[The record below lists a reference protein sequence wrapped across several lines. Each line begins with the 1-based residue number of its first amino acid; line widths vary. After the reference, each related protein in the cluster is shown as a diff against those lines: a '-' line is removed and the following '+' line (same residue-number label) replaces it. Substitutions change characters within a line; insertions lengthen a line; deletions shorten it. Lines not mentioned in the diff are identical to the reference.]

1 MPTPPF
7 DTEDLFDEDYL
18 RFAERPLEERSDAE
32 AELVERLLEPR
43 PGARVL
49 DLACGHG
56 RIANRLAAR
65 GFAVSGLDITP
76 VFLDHARQDARERG
90 VEVDYVQGDMRELP
104 WTGHFDA
111 IVNWFTA
118 FGYFDDAGN
127 RRVLDQAFQALRPG
141 GRLLLELNNQAYVLR
156 SYQHSIVQ
164 EIDGDLLVDR
174 HRFDPL
180 TSRNIV
186 ERTIVRDGRAR
197 RFHYF
202 TRMFGFP
209 ELRDW
214 LLAAGF
220 GEVEGFGEDGEPL
233 TAECRRMLVLARR

>member
-1 MPTPPF
+1 MTTPPF

-18 RFAERPLEERSDAE
+18 HFAARPLEETSDA
-32 AELVERLLEPR
+32 AAGLVERLLELR
-43 PGARVL
+43 PGERVL

-65 GFAVSGLDITP
+65 GLEVSGLDITP
-76 VFLDHARQDARERG
+76 VFLDRARQDAHERG
-90 VEVDYVQGDMRELP
+90 VEVDYVRGDMRELP

-127 RRVLDQAFQALRPG
+127 RRVLDQARQALRPG
-141 GRLLLELNNQAYVLR
+141 GRLLLELNNQAHVLR
-156 SYQHSIVQ
+156 AFQQAIVH
-164 EIDGDLLVDR
+164 EADGDLLVDR
-174 HRFDPL
+174 HRLDPL

-186 ERTIVRDGRAR
+186 ERTIVRAGRVR

-202 TRMFGFP
+202 TRMFAFP

-220 GEVEGFGEDGEPL
+220 DEVEGFGEDGGPL
-233 TAECRRMLVLARR
+233 TADSRRMLVLARR